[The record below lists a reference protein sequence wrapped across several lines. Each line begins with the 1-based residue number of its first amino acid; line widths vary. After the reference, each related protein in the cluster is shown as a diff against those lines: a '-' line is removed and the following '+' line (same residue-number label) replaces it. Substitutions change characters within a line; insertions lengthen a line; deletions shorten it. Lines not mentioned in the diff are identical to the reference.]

1 MSDLNVARLV
11 PHNEQDALLAA
22 ACPLPDMVAG
32 VGHVFHRGEY
42 WLLIYESCGHDQY
55 FRRTADG
62 LYDLADV
69 EAEIRR
75 RYSTPRPFA
84 GGPTDGGRGGGSA
97 RGPAATPA
105 AQPPAGA
112 PAAGRRARRPA
123 SSSAWISA
131 LNSSA
136 RGWLMPASQSC
147 TVRRPAPTR
156 PTSSSWVSPV
166 RPR

>member
-69 EAEIRR
+69 QAEIRQ
-75 RYSTPRPFA
+75 RY
-84 GGPTDGGRGGGSA
+84 
-97 RGPAATPA
+97 ATC
-105 AQPPAGA
+105 GTC
-112 PAAGRRARRPA
+112 
-123 SSSAWISA
+123 AW
-131 LNSSA
+131 
-136 RGWLMPASQSC
+136 
-147 TVRRPAPTR
+147 APTR
-156 PTSSSWVSPV
+156 AQLESLAQLSP
-166 RPR
+166 

>member
-62 LYDLADV
+62 LY
-69 EAEIRR
+69 EPRR
-75 RYSTPRPFA
+75 RRSRDKAAICHLRHLCVGADPCSLGELGAVVALTP
-84 GGPTDGGRGGGSA
+84 
-97 RGPAATPA
+97 
-105 AQPPAGA
+105 
-112 PAAGRRARRPA
+112 
-123 SSSAWISA
+123 
-131 LNSSA
+131 
-136 RGWLMPASQSC
+136 
-147 TVRRPAPTR
+147 
-156 PTSSSWVSPV
+156 
-166 RPR
+166 

>member
-69 EAEIRR
+69 EAEIRQRYATCGLAACDAGVWLLR
-75 RYSTPRPFA
+75 R
-84 GGPTDGGRGGGSA
+84 GEQGRGDTRAFAPYGKKG
-97 RGPAATPA
+97 AAA
-105 AQPPAGA
+105 E
-112 PAAGRRARRPA
+112 
-123 SSSAWISA
+123 
-131 LNSSA
+131 
-136 RGWLMPASQSC
+136 
-147 TVRRPAPTR
+147 
-156 PTSSSWVSPV
+156 
-166 RPR
+166 

>member
-62 LYDLADV
+62 LYDLAED
-69 EAEIRR
+69 EAEIRQ
-75 RYSTPRPFA
+75 RYAT
-84 GGPTDGGRGGGSA
+84 GGTC
-97 RGPAATPA
+97 
-105 AQPPAGA
+105 
-112 PAAGRRARRPA
+112 
-123 SSSAWISA
+123 AW
-131 LNSSA
+131 
-136 RGWLMPASQSC
+136 
-147 TVRRPAPTR
+147 APTR
-156 PTSSSWVSPV
+156 GQLESLAQLSP
-166 RPR
+166 

>member
-62 LYDLADV
+62 LYA
-69 EAEIRR
+69 RR
-75 RYSTPRPFA
+75 RRSRDTTAICHLRHLCVGADPCSVGKLDAAVALTPGHDQMP
-84 GGPTDGGRGGGSA
+84 PVSPPGR
-97 RGPAATPA
+97 
-105 AQPPAGA
+105 
-112 PAAGRRARRPA
+112 
-123 SSSAWISA
+123 
-131 LNSSA
+131 
-136 RGWLMPASQSC
+136 
-147 TVRRPAPTR
+147 VRRPR
-156 PTSSSWVSPV
+156 CG
-166 RPR
+166 

>member
-22 ACPLPDMVAG
+22 ACPLPDMFAG

-69 EAEIRR
+69 QAEIRHR
-75 RYSTPRPFA
+75 RHSEAARHHDTDIYRWHDEQLP
-84 GGPTDGGRGGGSA
+84 GGHT
-97 RGPAATPA
+97 
-105 AQPPAGA
+105 
-112 PAAGRRARRPA
+112 ARRVLP
-123 SSSAWISA
+123 
-131 LNSSA
+131 
-136 RGWLMPASQSC
+136 
-147 TVRRPAPTR
+147 
-156 PTSSSWVSPV
+156 
-166 RPR
+166 

>member
-75 RYSTPRPFA
+75 DMP
-84 GGPTDGGRGGGSA
+84 
-97 RGPAATPA
+97 PAALVR
-105 AQPPAGA
+105 
-112 PAAGRRARRPA
+112 GRRPVLSWRARRSCRPDP
-123 SSSAWISA
+123 W
-131 LNSSA
+131 A
-136 RGWLMPASQSC
+136 R
-147 TVRRPAPTR
+147 
-156 PTSSSWVSPV
+156 
-166 RPR
+166 

>member
-69 EAEIRR
+69 EAE
-75 RYSTPRPFA
+75 Y
-84 GGPTDGGRGGGSA
+84 GSDMP
-97 RGPAATPA
+97 PAALVL
-105 AQPPAGA
+105 
-112 PAAGRRARRPA
+112 GR
-123 SSSAWISA
+123 
-131 LNSSA
+131 L
-136 RGWLMPASQSC
+136 
-147 TVRRPAPTR
+147 
-156 PTSSSWVSPV
+156 PV
-166 RPR
+166 LS

>member
-69 EAEIRR
+69 EAEIWQ
-75 RYSTPRPFA
+75 RYATCGTCAWGADPCSVGELGAAVALTPRH
-84 GGPTDGGRGGGSA
+84 D
-97 RGPAATPA
+97 
-105 AQPPAGA
+105 
-112 PAAGRRARRPA
+112 
-123 SSSAWISA
+123 
-131 LNSSA
+131 
-136 RGWLMPASQSC
+136 
-147 TVRRPAPTR
+147 
-156 PTSSSWVSPV
+156 
-166 RPR
+166 

>member
-55 FRRTADG
+55 FGRTADG

-69 EAEIRR
+69 EAEIRQ
-75 RYSTPRPFA
+75 RY
-84 GGPTDGGRGGGSA
+84 
-97 RGPAATPA
+97 ATC
-105 AQPPAGA
+105 GTC
-112 PAAGRRARRPA
+112 
-123 SSSAWISA
+123 AW
-131 LNSSA
+131 
-136 RGWLMPASQSC
+136 
-147 TVRRPAPTR
+147 APTR
-156 PTSSSWVSPV
+156 AQLERLAHLSP
-166 RPR
+166 

>member
-22 ACPLPDMVAG
+22 ACPLSDMVAG

-69 EAEIRR
+69 E
-75 RYSTPRPFA
+75 PRS
-84 GGPTDGGRGGGSA
+84 GSDMP
-97 RGPAATPA
+97 PAALVRGRQPVLSWRAWRSCRPDPWARSDA
-105 AQPPAGA
+105 ARV
-112 PAAGRRARRPA
+112 AAWQRA
-123 SSSAWISA
+123 
-131 LNSSA
+131 
-136 RGWLMPASQSC
+136 MPAFGY
-147 TVRRPAPTR
+147 AP
-156 PTSSSWVSPV
+156 
-166 RPR
+166 